1 MNCFQKSK
9 EQLDTRTK
17 QNKKKKNDNE
27 KNFKRIIDFVLAF
40 SLT

>member
-17 QNKKKKNDNE
+17 QTKKKNDNE